1 MILLTYWLL
10 SEGDYN
16 KLLLLLN
23 RTRNPEFLTVKIVA
37 QMRINR
43 PDLAENTLRILKS
56 VDEDNCLTILSATW
70 VNIYKSG
77 MQSNLDEMI
86 SQMNQ
91 LSERVSGYTLKTYN
105 MLACTLMLKN
115 DIDRAIKIFEN
126 AVNELQLETEE
137 GQAKLA

>member
-1 MILLTYWLL
+1 MILLTYYLL

-56 VDEDNCLTILSATW
+56 VDEDNCLTVLSTTW
-70 VNIYKSG
+70 VHLYKSG
-77 MQSNLDEMI
+77 MQSNLDEII

-91 LSERVSGYTLKTYN
+91 LSERVGGYTLKTYN
-105 MLACTLMLKN
+105 LLGCTLMLKN

-126 AVNELQLETEE
+126 AVNELQLESEE
-137 GQAKLA
+137 G